1 MARMVVLMLCGMMGV
16 LASLSGWTSGQES
29 EPTAVV
35 QQGSLARQIRL
46 TGEVDAAEAVQLQ
59 SPTTR
64 QWSLT
69 LTYLV
74 PDGTLVR
81 AGETVAA
88 FDTTQLGLERLDL
101 EKQCE
106 EARIRIAQTEAA
118 WETRRQDLL
127 LQQAQAEKELNVAR
141 LYAQLPAD
149 LIPQSD
155 HQDYQLRL
163 EQARIGREK
172 VAERLTNLER
182 TRDNELGVVQ
192 LEYEQAKLSLNRIL
206 REIESMTV
214 RAPIPGLVMVETSW
228 SQNRKY
234 QVGDNIHRGQPLARI
249 PNLETLRVKAHA
261 HDPDVPFLHP
271 GLAARVSLD
280 AFPGTVY
287 RGHLTEMGKMSVSQR
302 YNDRLKVFPL
312 FVEFDETLPDFVKPG
327 MTAQVDLAA
336 DERTGLI
343 IDRQAVHTDQRGRTV
358 LHPLAEG
365 AAPVPIDI
373 LDASDTA
380 VLFAADVQP
389 GDEFRRVTDGRGN
402 GQDGNGIDWI
412 DVKKQRLEFSVPGTG
427 TLRAEKAVDIGPP
440 SVSQMYQFKI
450 MRMVGE
456 GQDVKAGDFLLQFD
470 PSELTKRLREEEA
483 DLEKVQRE
491 RQKTEAAKDLAVRD
505 LELELEEALA
515 QREKD
520 EGKLAGIRE
529 FEASLKIREAEY
541 EAEFARLRVA
551 MLEKKLS
558 FARESARLELKLL
571 QDKEAFHR
579 ERVRNFTASIAAFE
593 IRSPIDGV
601 VIYRTDWNNRKKQ
614 VGSEV
619 YMMETVLAIPD
630 LQSLVVKG
638 FVGEVD
644 ASKVRVGQP
653 VAVTFDAL
661 PEKIYHGR
669 VAEMADMFTPSAAN
683 PKLKVLEIKVT
694 LDELDLER
702 MRPGMSARLQF
713 QAELF
718 QDVITLP
725 LAVIETRG
733 DKSYVWVEEEGQ
745 PVAREVAV
753 GKNNGLVAVIESGLK
768 EGERV
773 AGRPVQ

>member
-1 MARMVVLMLCGMMGV
+1 MLFGLTGV
-16 LASLSGWTSGQES
+16 LVSLSGWTPGQEA
-29 EPTAVV
+29 ERTAAVR
-35 QQGSLARQIRL
+35 QGALQREIRL
-46 TGEVDAAEAVQLQ
+46 TGEVDAAEAVLLQ

-64 QWSLT
+64 QWNLT

-81 AGETVAA
+81 AGETVAS
-88 FDTTQLGLERLDL
+88 FDTTQLGLDRLDL

-106 EARIRIAQTEAA
+106 EARIKIAQTEAA

-127 LQQAQAEKELNVAR
+127 LQQAQAAKELDVAR
-141 LYAQLPAD
+141 LYAELPAD

-155 HQDYQLRL
+155 YQDYRLRL
-163 EQARIGREK
+163 EQARLGVEK
-172 VAERLTNLER
+172 VAERMTNLER

-192 LEYEQAKLSLNRIL
+192 LEYEQAKISLNRIL

-214 RAPIPGLVMVETSW
+214 RAPISGLVVVETSW

-234 QVGDNIHRGQPLARI
+234 QVGDNIYRGQPLARI
-249 PNLETLRVKAHA
+249 PNLETLRVKAHS
-261 HDPDVPFLHP
+261 HDPDVPFLRP
-271 GLAARVSLD
+271 GLAASITLD

-287 RGHLTEMGKMSVSQR
+287 RGHLTEIGKMSVSQR

-312 FVEFDETLPDFVKPG
+312 FVEFDDTLPDFIKPG
-327 MTAQVDLAA
+327 MTVQVNLAA
-336 DERTGLI
+336 DERTGLV
-343 IDRQAVHTDQRGRTV
+343 IDRQAVHTDRRGRTV
-358 LHPLAEG
+358 LQPAADGE
-365 AAPVPIDI
+365 APVPIEV
-373 LDASDTA
+373 LDSSDTEF
-380 VLFAADVQP
+380 LFSADVRP
-389 GDEFRRVTDGRGN
+389 GDEFRLDTDGRS
-402 GQDGNGIDWI
+402 DGRDTNGIDWI

-427 TLRAEKAVDIGPP
+427 LLRAEKAVDIGPP
-440 SVSQMYQFKI
+440 SVSHMYQFKI
-450 MRMVGE
+450 MRMIPE

-505 LELELEEALA
+505 LELELEEARA
-515 QREKD
+515 QREKS

-541 EAEFARLRVA
+541 DARFARLKVE
-551 MLEKKLS
+551 MLETKLK

-571 QDKEAFHR
+571 QDKEVFHR
-579 ERVRNFTASIAAFE
+579 ERVRNFEASIAAFE
-593 IRSPIDGV
+593 IKSPLDGV
-601 VIYRTDWNNRKKQ
+601 VIYQTDWNNRKKQ

-619 YMMETVLAIPD
+619 YMMETVLSIPD
-630 LQSLVVKG
+630 LRSLVVKG

-644 ASKVRVGQP
+644 ASKVRLGQS
-653 VAVTFDAL
+653 VAVTFDSL
-661 PEKIYHGR
+661 PEKIYHGT
-669 VAEMADMFTPSAAN
+669 VAEMADMFTPSATN
-683 PKLKVLEIKVT
+683 TKLKVLEIKVA
-694 LDELDLER
+694 LEELDLER

-713 QAELF
+713 QADLF

-733 DKSYVWVEEEGQ
+733 DKSYVWVEADGR
-745 PVAREVAV
+745 PVSREVTV
-753 GKNNGLVAVIESGLK
+753 GKNNGLVAVIESGLN
-768 EGERV
+768 EGDRV
-773 AGRPVQ
+773 AGRPVE

>member
-1 MARMVVLMLCGMMGV
+1 MNRIRCIMLTGLAGLLLMT
-16 LASLSGWTSGQES
+16 AGWTEVRAA

-35 QQGSLARQIRL
+35 RQGSMKREIRL
-46 TGEVDAAEAVQLQ
+46 TGEVDAAEAVHLQ

-64 QWSLT
+64 QWNLT

-74 PDGTLVR
+74 PDGSLVR
-81 AGETVAA
+81 AGETVAT

-127 LQQAQAEKELNVAR
+127 LQQAQAEKELNVA
-141 LYAQLPAD
+141 LLFAELPAD

-155 HQDYQLRL
+155 YQDYQLRL
-163 EQARIGREK
+163 EQARLGMEK
-172 VAERLTNLER
+172 VAERLANLER
-182 TRDNELGVVQ
+182 TRDNELGVVL
-192 LEYEQAKLSLNRIL
+192 LEYEQAKISLNRIL

-214 RAPIPGLVMVETSW
+214 RAPISGLVVVETSW

-261 HDPDVPFLHP
+261 HDPDVPFLRP

-287 RGHLTEMGKMSVSQR
+287 RGHLTEIGKMSVSQR
-302 YNDRLKVFPL
+302 YSDRLKVFPL
-312 FVEFDETLPDFVKPG
+312 FVEFDDTLPDFIKPG
-327 MTAQVDLAA
+327 MTAQVNLAT
-336 DERTGLI
+336 DERVGLI
-343 IDRQAVHTDQRGRTV
+343 IDRQAVHTDPGGRTV
-358 LHPLAEG
+358 LRPLTEG
-365 AAPVPIDI
+365 EPPVSIEI
-373 LDASDTA
+373 LDASDAEILFTA
-380 VLFAADVQP
+380 NVRP
-389 GDEFRRVTDGRGN
+389 GDEFRRVTDGRS
-402 GQDGNGIDWI
+402 DGRTDDDIDWI

-427 TLRAEKAVDIGPP
+427 TLRADKAVDIGPP
-440 SVSQMYQFKI
+440 SVSQIYQFKI
-450 MRMVGE
+450 MRMVAE
-456 GQDVKAGDFLLQFD
+456 GQDVQAGDFLLQFD
-470 PSELTKRLREEEA
+470 PSELTKRLRDEEA

-491 RQKTEAAKDLAVRD
+491 RQKTEAARDLAVRD
-505 LELELEEALA
+505 LELELEEARA
-515 QREKD
+515 QREKA
-520 EGKLAGIRE
+520 EGKLTGIRE
-529 FEASLKIREAEY
+529 FAASLKIREAEY
-541 EAEFARLRVA
+541 EAQFDRLKVA
-551 MLEKKLS
+551 MLEKKLTY
-558 FARESARLELKLL
+558 ARESARLELKLL
-571 QDKEAFHR
+571 QDKETFHQ

-601 VIYRTDWNNRKKQ
+601 VIYQTDWNNRKKQ

-630 LQSLVVKG
+630 LRSLVVKG

-661 PEKIYHGR
+661 PEKIYHGS
-669 VAEMADMFTPSAAN
+669 VAEIADMFTPSAAN
-683 PKLKVLEIKVT
+683 PKLKVLEIQVA

-725 LAVIETRG
+725 LAVIQTRG
-733 DKSYVWVEEEGQ
+733 DMSYVWVEEEGR
-745 PVAREVAV
+745 PVVREVAV
-753 GKNNGLVAVIESGLK
+753 GKNNGLVAVIESGLN

-773 AGRPVQ
+773 AGRPVE